1 MRLIRTYIIII
12 VIIIVRIIIIT
23 STLEKVTALWVWYKL
38 GFISR
43 LILVDS

>member
-38 GFISR
+38 GFIIR